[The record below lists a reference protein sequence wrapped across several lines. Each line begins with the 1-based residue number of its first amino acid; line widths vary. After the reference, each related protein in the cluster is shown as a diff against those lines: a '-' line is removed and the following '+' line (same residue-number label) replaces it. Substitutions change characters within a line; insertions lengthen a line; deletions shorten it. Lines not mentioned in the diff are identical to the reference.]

1 MPGRTTTS
9 AEMLTMI
16 REQESARLTVVKWD
30 TPFEILRG
38 TYTRQRFAPHLHDT
52 FALGAIESGASRIR
66 YQGRLVSQRAG
77 DVVVIPAQEVHT
89 GEADC
94 PLGWS
99 YRMLY
104 LPLDLL
110 SRFIPR
116 EQRLTAPTITDR
128 DLARRVIDL
137 HVALESDVDPLR
149 GQTAMADVLH
159 LLCMRHGRDQERC
172 TSAPSRAAPVS
183 RVREYLEEH
192 YANTVTLTELAAL
205 GGVSP
210 FHLSRQFRAR
220 YGLPPYM
227 YLELV
232 RVNRAREML
241 QRGDPI
247 SRIAFA
253 TGFSDQSHL
262 TRRFKRVVGLPP
274 GQYAKTYQSLRARVR
289 MPRVA

>member
-1 MPGRTTTS
+1 
-9 AEMLTMI
+9 MI
-16 REQESARLTVVKWD
+16 REQESARLTLVQWD

-38 TYTRQRFAPHLHDT
+38 TYTRQRFAPHLHET

-77 DVVVIPAQEVHT
+77 DVVVIPAHEVHT

-104 LPLDLL
+104 LPVELVT
-110 SRFIPR
+110 RFAPR
-116 EQRLTAPTITDR
+116 EQRLTAPTIADR
-128 DLARRVIDL
+128 DLARRIIDL
-137 HVALESDVDPLR
+137 HTALESDVDPLR
-149 GQTAMADVLH
+149 GQTAMAEVLH
-159 LLCMRHGRDQERC
+159 LLHMRHGRDQDRGA
-172 TSAPSRAAPVS
+172 SAPGRPTPVS

-192 YANTVTLTELAAL
+192 YASTVTLTELAAL

-227 YLELV
+227 YLELI

-262 TRRFKRVVGLPP
+262 TRRFKRVIGVPP
-274 GQYAKTYQSLRARVR
+274 GQYAKTYHARRARVE

>member
-1 MPGRTTTS
+1 
-9 AEMLTMI
+9 MI
-16 REQESARLTVVKWD
+16 REQEAARLTVVHWD

-38 TYTRQRFAPHLHDT
+38 SYTRQRFAPHLHET

-66 YQGRLVSQRAG
+66 YRDRLVSQRPG
-77 DVVVIPAQEVHT
+77 DVVVIPAREVHT
-89 GEADC
+89 GESDS
-94 PLGWS
+94 PRGWS

-110 SRFIPR
+110 AQFTPCDD
-116 EQRLTAPTITDR
+116 LLFDAPSLPDP
-128 DLARRVIDL
+128 DLARRIVEL
-137 HVALESDVDPLR
+137 HGALEAGVDPLR

-159 LLCMRHGRDQERC
+159 TLSVRHGHASGLRVEAD
-172 TSAPSRAAPVS
+172 SRAASVS
-183 RVREYLEEH
+183 RVRDYLEEH
-192 YANTVTLTELAAL
+192 FARAITLTELAL
-205 GGVSP
+205 FGGVSP

-241 QRGDPI
+241 QRGEPI
-247 SRIAFA
+247 SRVAFA

-262 TRRFKRVVGLPP
+262 TRRFKRVVGVPP
-274 GQYAKTYQSLRARVR
+274 GQYARTYGSLRARVE